1 MFASP
6 SLAGPLFRLDN
17 FCDPD
22 VVGEKL
28 LETGRYNDLI
38 DFFYGKK
45 LHRKALELLQKFGQA
60 DEKDEV
66 APQLHG
72 PQRTVA
78 YLQNLPPELIDLIL
92 EFVEWPLKQDPDL
105 GMEVF
110 LADSENAETL
120 PRLPVL
126 GFLQRTD
133 KDFALKYLE
142 HIIHELNDTTP
153 DFHQR
158 LVNIYLEGL
167 QTKDFKSQVERI
179 AWKEKLLDFLRNSRH
194 YQAYKILSQLSRDG
208 KFLRRP
214 SNLIFGF
221 TANTLIQIQTFMKP
235 GPLYSATWGSTSKH
249 WIYMCSSSKTQRR
262 LKSEFRSIMVHDF
275 D

>member
-28 LETGRYNDLI
+28 LETGRYNDLV
-38 DFFYGKK
+38 DFYFGKK
-45 LHRKALELLQKFGQA
+45 LHRKALELLKKFGQA
-60 DEKDEV
+60 DEKDEI

-72 PQRTVA
+72 PHRTVA

-92 EFVEWPLKQDPDL
+92 EFIDWPLKQDPDL

-126 GFLQRTD
+126 EFLQRTD
-133 KDFALKYLE
+133 KELALKYLE
-142 HIIHELNDTTP
+142 HIIHELNDTTTE
-153 DFHQR
+153 FHQR
-158 LVNIYLEGL
+158 LVNMYLEGL
-167 QTKDFKSQVERI
+167 QYKDFKSDVERT

-194 YQAYKILSQLSRDG
+194 YQAYKVLGQLSRDG
-208 KFLRRP
+208 TFLKKV
-214 SNLIFGF
+214 F
-221 TANTLIQIQTFMKP
+221 QP
-235 GPLYSATWGSTSKH
+235 GIRLYS
-249 WIYMCSSSKTQRR
+249 
-262 LKSEFRSIMVHDF
+262 
-275 D
+275 